1 MKKVCFEAPY
11 SPYKKYVTSDFIF
24 NQNVKSLIFSSMLK
38 NCKTQSYEYRKLK
51 RCVEKTLQK
60 YFIRLKIKKRYTIKN
75 QTVFKYFTKLVRKL
89 FTVLQ
94 SRILAG
100 NLLY

>member
-60 YFIRLKIKKRYTIKN
+60 YFIRLKIKKKYTSKIKQFSN
-75 QTVFKYFTKLVRKL
+75 ILLNWFESYLQFCSRVF
-89 FTVLQ
+89 
-94 SRILAG
+94 
-100 NLLY
+100 